1 MPFYYAFLI
10 LAPLFLISGC
20 SVGAPSFTMAG
31 SYFPAWL
38 IFAFVAIILTVL
50 IRIVLIRLGI
60 DDAMRFKLFIYTALA
75 LGICFAALWLF
86 FGA

>member
-1 MPFYYAFLI
+1 MPFYYVLI
-10 LAPLFLISGC
+10 SVSLFLIGGC
-20 SVGAPSFTMAG
+20 THGAPSFTMAG

-50 IRIVLIRLGI
+50 IRVVLIRLGI
-60 DDAMRFKLFIYTALA
+60 DDVLRFKLFIYTALA